1 MKPLI
6 LALLAV
12 SLMAVPRATAMPPSS
27 RTAQGEVAAVEPE
40 HKRFTVRTVKTP
52 AGFTVSWGP
61 QTVFIRGEK
70 SATPDS
76 LKRGQQVTV
85 RYRWPFF
92 GPKIAS
98 RVFILSDKK

>member
-1 MKPLI
+1 VKPLL

-12 SLMAVPRATAMPPSS
+12 SAVAAPRTSALPPTS
-27 RTAQGEVAAVEPE
+27 RTLQGEVAAVEPE

-61 QTVFIRGEK
+61 QTNFIRGEK

-85 RYRWPFF
+85 RYRTPFF
-92 GPKIAS
+92 SPRIAS
-98 RVFILSDKK
+98 RVFILSHKN